1 MKVSLMSN
9 QEEPQIQF
17 LFNQL
22 ELFPIQLVL
31 EKTDPLLQQ
40 FKLYILALCPFQFFF
55 FFMPLSQVMGE
66 IANQALNSHF
76 LLYSAA

>member
-1 MKVSLMSN
+1 MSN

-31 EKTDPLLQQ
+31 EKTDPLLQK
-40 FKLYILALCPFQFFF
+40 FKLYILALCPFQFF

-76 LLYSAA
+76 LLYSGA

>member
-31 EKTDPLLQQ
+31 EKTDPLLQK
-40 FKLYILALCPFQFFF
+40 FKLYILALCPFQFCFF
-55 FFMPLSQVMGE
+55 Y
-66 IANQALNSHF
+66 ALVSGHG
-76 LLYSAA
+76 

>member
-9 QEEPQIQF
+9 QEEPRIQF

-31 EKTDPLLQQ
+31 EKTDPLLQK
-40 FKLYILALCPFQFFF
+40 FKLYILALCPFRFFF
-55 FFMPLSQVMGE
+55 FLCPCLRSWVK
-66 IANQALNSHF
+66 
-76 LLYSAA
+76 

>member
-31 EKTDPLLQQ
+31 EKTDPLLQK
-40 FKLYILALCPFQFFF
+40 FKLYILALRPFQF